1 MNDGSPGSALGELRS
16 RWLLI
21 LAVMLGSGV
30 GPTVLVPYTAGV
42 FMPALQDEFGWT
54 RGRISFGITLYLGI
68 TALMAPF
75 AGMLADRRGVALMVP
90 VSLGST
96 AIAFALLGML
106 DGSYAIFLAILA
118 ALGIAGAGATTL
130 IMSRIVATG
139 FDRARGTAL
148 GLGLLGI
155 GVTSMIAPSILSGIV
170 AEDGW
175 RAAYRAVAALSLI
188 TLPLVAWPVWR
199 HRRAEPVETA
209 ATATDARQS
218 LGRMLAQPIFRTLA
232 IGFFLIQV
240 SVTGILVHFIPLLT
254 DHGVAPQRA
263 AMFAGVIGA
272 VMIVS
277 RLAVGVIIDRVFA
290 PFVASAVTIT
300 AAIGVGLLAFGGA
313 STAAVGAFAVG
324 LVIGAE
330 FDLAAY
336 LVSRYFPARFFG
348 RIYGLLFTVMVVGT
362 MTSTSLYGFWSD
374 WAGGYGQALVAATVA
389 LCCAAFLFLTLPR
402 FAAPG
407 IGTSHEGAAIS

>member
-54 RGRISFGITLYLGI
+54 RGKISFGITLYLAV
-68 TALMAPF
+68 TALVAPF
-75 AGMLADRRGVALMVP
+75 AGLLADRRGVAVMVP
-90 VSLGST
+90 VSLAAT
-96 AIAFALLGML
+96 AIAFALLGLL
-106 DGSYAIFLAILA
+106 DGSYAAFLAILA
-118 ALGIAGAGATTL
+118 ALGVAGAGATTL

-155 GVTSMIAPSILSGIV
+155 GVTSMLAPSLLSGIV
-170 AEDGW
+170 AQEGW
-175 RAAYRAVAALSLI
+175 RTAYLTVAAVSLV

-199 HRRAEPVETA
+199 HRRIDPAEGSSPVE
-209 ATATDARQS
+209 DARQS
-218 LGRMLAQPIFRTLA
+218 LRALLAQPIFRTLA

-254 DHGVAPQRA
+254 DHGVSPQRA
-263 AMFAGVIGA
+263 ALFAGMIGA

-277 RLAVGVIIDRVFA
+277 RLAVGVVIDRVFA
-290 PFVASAVTIT
+290 PFVASAVTFA

-313 STAAVGAFAVG
+313 STAAVGAFSVG

-336 LVSRYFPARFFG
+336 LVSRYFPARVFG
-348 RIYGLLFTVMVVGT
+348 RIYGLLFTVMVIGT
-362 MTSTSLYGFWSD
+362 MTSTSLYGFWAD

-389 LCCAAFLFLTLPR
+389 LCCAACLFLTLPR
-402 FAAPG
+402 FAMRG

>member
-42 FMPALQDEFGWT
+42 FMPALQNEFGWT
-54 RGRISFGITLYLGI
+54 RGKISFGITLYLAV
-68 TALMAPF
+68 TALVAPF

-90 VSLGST
+90 VSLAAT
-96 AIAFALLGML
+96 AAAFALLGFL
-106 DGSYAIFLAILA
+106 DGSYAAFLAILA
-118 ALGIAGAGATTL
+118 ALGVAGAGATTL
-130 IMSRIVATG
+130 IMSRIVTTG
-139 FDRARGTAL
+139 FDHARGTAL

-155 GVTSMIAPSILSGIV
+155 GVTSMIAPSLLSGV
-170 AEDGW
+170 VVDEGW
-175 RAAYRAVAALSLI
+175 RAAYLAIALLSIL

-199 HRRAEPVETA
+199 HRRADPVEAPEA
-209 ATATDARQS
+209 AADARQS
-218 LGRMLAQPIFRTLA
+218 LGTMLAQPVFRTLA
-232 IGFFLIQV
+232 LGFFLIQV

-254 DHGVAPQRA
+254 DHGVNPQRA
-263 AMFAGVIGA
+263 ALFAGMIGA

-277 RLAVGVIIDRVFA
+277 RLAVGVVIDRVFA
-290 PFVASAVTIT
+290 PFVASVVTIV

-402 FAAPG
+402 FAVPG
-407 IGTSHEGAAIS
+407 IGTSHDGAAIS

>member
-1 MNDGSPGSALGELRS
+1 MNGMSPESALGELRS

-54 RGRISFGITLYLGI
+54 RGKISFGITLYLAV
-68 TALMAPF
+68 TALVAPF
-75 AGMLADRRGVALMVP
+75 AGMVADRRGVALMVP
-90 VSLGST
+90 VSLAAT

-106 DGSYAIFLAILA
+106 DGSYAAFLAILA

-155 GVTSMIAPSILSGIV
+155 GVTSMLAPSILSGVV
-170 AEDGW
+170 AAEGW
-175 RAAYRAVAALSLI
+175 RTAYLAIAVLSLV

-199 HRRAEPVETA
+199 HRRAEPMGAPEREA
-209 ATATDARQS
+209 DARQS
-218 LGRMLAQPIFRTLA
+218 LGAMLAHPIFRTLA

-240 SVTGILVHFIPLLT
+240 SVTGILVHFIPLLI
-254 DHGVAPQRA
+254 DHGVNPQRA
-263 AMFAGVIGA
+263 AVFAGMIGA

-277 RLAVGVIIDRVFA
+277 RLAVGIVIDRIFA
-290 PFVASAVTIT
+290 PFVATAVTL
-300 AAIGVGLLAFGGA
+300 AAAFGVGMLAFGGA
-313 STAAVGAFAVG
+313 STAALGACAVG

-336 LVSRYFPARFFG
+336 LVSRYFPAHFFG

-374 WAGGYGQALVAATVA
+374 WAGGYGQALAAATVA
-389 LCCAAFLFLTLPR
+389 LCCAAGLFLTLPR
-402 FAAPG
+402 FAVAG
-407 IGTSHEGAAIS
+407 HQNIA